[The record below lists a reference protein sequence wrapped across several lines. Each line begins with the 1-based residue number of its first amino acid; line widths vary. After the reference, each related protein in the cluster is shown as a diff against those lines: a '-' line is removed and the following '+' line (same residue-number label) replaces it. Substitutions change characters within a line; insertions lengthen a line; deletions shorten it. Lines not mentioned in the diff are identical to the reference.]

1 MIGTLS
7 EWLRAHDLQDFEPL
21 LVENEVDLKAL
32 KVLSE
37 SDLMELGLA
46 FGPRKRFLNAIAA
59 LKSSDEA
66 GGAEKDASVAPAPAG
81 EHRHLTVMFCDL
93 VGSTTLAERLD
104 SEDLHLL
111 FKEYYK
117 VCTDVVLRYE
127 GYVHNL
133 MGDGLLIY
141 FGWPIAHEDAAERAV
156 RSALQMVE
164 AVKRIPS
171 AEPLVVR
178 IGLATGSVIV
188 GEASRDGRMET
199 GLVVGEIPN
208 LAARLQSLAGPDEVV
223 IAPSTHRLLGN
234 AFALTSLGTHPLK
247 GIAKPVQVWRVD
259 GALKTEGRFEAARSG
274 SNASPLVGRDEESSL
289 LRQLWTRAGGG
300 EGQIVLLGGQAGIGK
315 SRLTQGLRESIEEP
329 HHELLYQC
337 SPYHLNSPLYPFVE
351 QFELLAGFAPD
362 DSEGQRLDKLEAAIV
377 GDPEF
382 HAEVAP
388 LIAALH
394 SLPTDRYAPLQLS
407 PQKQKEKTLEALI
420 AQVETRSRLAP
431 ALMLMEDFHWIDPTS
446 EELLKLLIS
455 KIRSLPILLIL
466 TYRLESS
473 PPWEGQP
480 GVTTIK
486 LDRLERQ
493 AGALIVETVTEGKA
507 LPDGVLEEILART
520 DGVPLFVEEM
530 TKSVIESGQLRE
542 EGDRYVLDGSLT
554 ALSIPDS
561 LRNLLMAR
569 LDRLGPAKELAQ
581 IGACIGREFSGELLG
596 HVSGKESGRL
606 AAPLETLIAAELV
619 TRHGGAQSGLYRFKH
634 ALIQDAA
641 YDSLLKSTRAKL
653 HGRIAQILEGESADR
668 VSISPER
675 VAHHHTQAGNLSEAI
690 PLWRQAGTL
699 AVKRVALRE
708 AVAHFQKG
716 LTLIHQLPPSPE
728 RDRIELTIREP
739 LNAAWTGL
747 RGWAAPEVGE
757 NAAAVLRLAE
767 RQDDAQSL
775 MLAMWWVWT
784 STITQGK
791 IADSEQWVE
800 RLLARGRADSGIDL
814 RIFGHSTAMV
824 QHFLS
829 GRLSESR
836 VQSDH
841 ALELW
846 EPMHANRW
854 IQLTAFDMRTFVE
867 VYACQLIWIMGY
879 PDQAKRLSD
888 GCVAYARSGGH
899 VFNLVW
905 ALTFSA
911 YVFAYRREPETLLER
926 VEEAERLAREQ
937 GLAFISEVSVPQAKG
952 IAELQRGRI
961 PEAIAQLRQGIERWT
976 RTGGNVRIPLIKTAL
991 AEALEKSGDSYRALE
1006 LIQECLKQ
1014 IEAPNGQERLWLAE
1028 VLRCKASILMD
1039 MDRDEE
1045 AENLLRTAIACARE
1059 QKAKSWEL
1067 RSATTLARLLARKG
1081 HPGEARIVLSPVYDS
1096 FTEGWDTRDLLDA
1109 RQLLD
1114 ELSALAVDH

>member
-1 MIGTLS
+1 MNGILS
-7 EWLRAHDLQDFEPL
+7 EWLKTHDLQEFEPM

-32 KVLSE
+32 KVLTE

-46 FGPRKRFLNAIAA
+46 FGPRKRFLKAIAA
-59 LKSSDEA
+59 TNSSDEA
-66 GGAEKDASVAPAPAG
+66 AAATQAASMAPAPAG
-81 EHRHLTVMFCDL
+81 ERRHLTVMFCDL

-104 SEDLHLL
+104 SEVLHDL

-127 GYVHNL
+127 GHVHNL

-141 FGWPIAHEDAAERAV
+141 FGWPVAHEDAAERAV
-156 RSALQMVE
+156 RAALKMVE
-164 AVKRIPS
+164 AVKRIPA

-178 IGLATGSVIV
+178 IGLATGSVVV
-188 GEASRDGRMET
+188 GEASRDGRMES

-223 IAPSTHRLLGN
+223 IAPSTRRLLRN
-234 AFALTSLGTHPLK
+234 AFALTSLGPHSLK

-259 GALKTEGRFEAARSG
+259 RALRTEGRFEAAKDG
-274 SNASPLVGRDEESSL
+274 AHLAPLVGREAEARL
-289 LRQLWTRAGGG
+289 LKQLWHRASEG
-300 EGQIVLLGGQAGIGK
+300 EGQVVLLGGQAGIGK
-315 SRLTQGLRESIEEP
+315 SRLTQALRESIEEP

-337 SPYHLNSPLYPFVE
+337 SPYHRNSPLHPFVE
-351 QFELLAGFAPD
+351 HFEIFAGFAHE
-362 DSEGQRLDKLEAAIV
+362 DSEGQRLDKLEAALV
-377 GDPEF
+377 GDPEQISGT
-382 HAEVAP
+382 AP

-394 SLPTDRYAPLQLS
+394 SLPAADRYAPLEFS
-407 PQKQKEKTLEALI
+407 PQKQKERTLEALI
-420 AQVETRSRLAP
+420 GQVETRSQQAP

-446 EELLKLLIS
+446 QELLKLLVS
-455 KIRSLPILLIL
+455 KIRELPIILIL

-473 PPWEGQP
+473 PPWDGQP
-480 GVTTIK
+480 GVTTII

-493 AGALIVETVTEGKA
+493 AGARIIETVTEGKS
-507 LPDGVLEEILART
+507 LPAEVLEEILART

-530 TKSVIESGQLRE
+530 TKSVIESGQLHE

-554 ALSIPDS
+554 ALDIPDS

-569 LDRLGPAKELAQ
+569 LDRLGSAKELAQ
-581 IGACIGREFSGELLG
+581 IGACIGREFSAELLG
-596 HVSGKESGRL
+596 HVTGRESGKL
-606 AAPLETLIAAELV
+606 AGPLEALIAAELV
-619 TRHGGAQSGLYRFKH
+619 TRHGATLSGIYRFKH

-641 YDSLLKSTRAKL
+641 YDSLLRSTRSKL
-653 HGRIAQILEGESADR
+653 HGRIAQILENEFAER
-668 VSISPER
+668 VTISPER
-675 VAHHHTQAGNLSEAI
+675 LAYHHTQAGNLTAAI

-699 AVKRVALRE
+699 AVKRVALPE
-708 AVAHFQKG
+708 AVAHLQKG

-728 RDRIELTIREP
+728 RDRMELTIREP

-767 RQDDAQSL
+767 RQDDSQSL

-791 IADSEQWVE
+791 IADSRQWVE
-800 RLLARGRADSGIDL
+800 RLLTQGRTDRGINL

-829 GRLSESR
+829 GRLPESR
-836 VQSDH
+836 VQFEQ

-846 EPMHANRW
+846 ESQHADRW

-888 GCVAYARSGGH
+888 QCVAYARSGGH
-899 VFNLVW
+899 IFNLVW

-911 YVFAYRREPETLLER
+911 YVFAYRHEPELLLER
-926 VEEAERLAREQ
+926 VEEADRLARDQ
-937 GLAFISEVSVPQAKG
+937 GLAFISEVSVPQARG
-952 IAELQRGRI
+952 IAELQRGRV
-961 PEAIAQLRQGIERWT
+961 PEAIALLRQGIERWT
-976 RTGGNVRIPLIKTAL
+976 RTGGNVRIPLIKTVL
-991 AEALEKSGDSYRALE
+991 AEALEQSGDSYHALE

-1014 IEAPNGQERLWLAE
+1014 IDSPGGQERLWLPE

-1039 MDRDEE
+1039 MDRHDE
-1045 AENLLRTAIACARE
+1045 AEPLLRSAIECARE
-1059 QKAKSWEL
+1059 QQAKSWEL
-1067 RSATTLARLLARKG
+1067 RSATALAKLLARNG
-1081 HPGEARIVLSPVYDS
+1081 RGAP
-1096 FTEGWDTRDLLDA
+1096 
-1109 RQLLD
+1109 
-1114 ELSALAVDH
+1114 

>member
-1 MIGTLS
+1 MSATQTD
-7 EWLRAHDLQDFEPL
+7 WLKANDLLEFEPI

-32 KVLSE
+32 KVLTE
-37 SDLMELGLA
+37 SDLAELGLA

-59 LKSSDEA
+59 LKSADDGAGPAREA
-66 GGAEKDASVAPAPAG
+66 AVAPVPSG

-104 SEDLHLL
+104 SEELHEL

-117 VCTDVVLRYE
+117 VCTDVVLSYE

-141 FGWPIAHEDAAERAV
+141 FGWPVAHEDAAERAV
-156 RSALQMVE
+156 RAALKMVE
-164 AVKRIPS
+164 AVKRIPA

-178 IGLATGSVIV
+178 VGLATGSVIV
-188 GEASRDGRMET
+188 GEASRDGRVET

-223 IAPSTHRLLGN
+223 IAPSTRRLLKN
-234 AFALTSLGTHPLK
+234 TFALTSLGLHSLK
-247 GIAKPVQVWRVD
+247 GIAQPVQVWRVER
-259 GALKTEGRFEAARSG
+259 ALRTEGRFDAAKG
-274 SNASPLVGRDEESSL
+274 GAGLSPLVGREEESQL
-289 LRQLWTRAGGG
+289 LWQSWMRARRG
-300 EGQIVLLGGQAGIGK
+300 EGQVILLGGQAGIGK
-315 SRLTQGLRESIEEP
+315 SRLTQGLRESIEET

-337 SPYHLNSPLYPFVE
+337 SPYHLNSPLHPFVE
-351 QFELLAGFAPD
+351 QFETLACFTHD
-362 DSEGQRLDKLEAAIV
+362 DSEALRLDKLEAALV
-377 GDPEF
+377 GDREQIF
-382 HAEVAP
+382 QTAP

-394 SLPTDRYAPLQLS
+394 SLPADRYASQPLS
-407 PQKQKEKTLEALI
+407 PQKQKELTLEALS
-420 AQVETRSRLAP
+420 AQIETRSRLAP
-431 ALMLMEDFHWIDPTS
+431 VLMVVEDFHWIDPTS
-446 EELLKLLIS
+446 QELLNLLVS
-455 KIRSLPILLIL
+455 RIRNLPIVLIL
-466 TYRLESS
+466 TFRLESN

-480 GVTTIK
+480 GVTTVK

-493 AGALIVETVTEGKA
+493 AGAQIVETVTGGKT
-507 LPDGVLEEILART
+507 LPSGVLDEILART

-542 EGDRYVLDGSLT
+542 EEGRYVLDGSLA

-596 HVSGKESGRL
+596 HVSGKASDRL
-606 AAPLETLIAAELV
+606 VAPLETLISAELV
-619 TRHGGAQSGLYRFKH
+619 TRAGGSSTDLYRFKH

-641 YDSLLKSTRAKL
+641 YDSLLKSTRAKM
-653 HGRIAQILEGESADR
+653 HGRIAQILETAFADR
-668 VSISPER
+668 VTNTPER

-699 AVKRVALRE
+699 AVKRVALQE

-716 LTLIHQLPPSPE
+716 LTLIHQLSPSQE

-767 RQDDAQSL
+767 RQEDSQSL

-791 IADSEQWVE
+791 IADSEQWAD
-800 RLLARGRADSGIDL
+800 RLLAKGRADGGIDL
-814 RIFGHSTAMV
+814 RIFGHATAMV

-829 GRLSESR
+829 GRLTESR
-836 VQSDH
+836 IHSDH
-841 ALELW
+841 ALDLW
-846 EPMHANRW
+846 EPKDANRW

-879 PDQAKRLSD
+879 PEQAKRLSD
-888 GCVAYARSGGH
+888 ECVAYARSSGH
-899 VFNLVW
+899 IFNLVW

-911 YVFAYRREPETLLER
+911 YVFAYRREPERLLER

-952 IAELQRGRI
+952 IAELQRGQV
-961 PEAIAQLRQGIERWT
+961 PVAISLLKQGIERWT

-991 AEALEKSGDSYRALE
+991 AEALEKSGDPYRALE

-1014 IEAPNGQERLWLAE
+1014 IEAPHGQERLWLAE
-1028 VLRCKASILMD
+1028 VLRCKASILME
-1039 MDRDEE
+1039 MDRE
-1045 AENLLRTAIACARE
+1045 AEAEALLRSALACAQE
-1059 QKAKSWEL
+1059 QRARSWEL
-1067 RSATTLARLLARKG
+1067 RSAVTLARLLARKG
-1081 HPGEARIVLSPVYDS
+1081 HLGEARILLAPVYES
-1096 FTEGWDTRDLLDA
+1096 FTEGRDTADLIEA
-1109 RQLLD
+1109 GQLLG
-1114 ELSALAVDH
+1114 ELSAGVLVD